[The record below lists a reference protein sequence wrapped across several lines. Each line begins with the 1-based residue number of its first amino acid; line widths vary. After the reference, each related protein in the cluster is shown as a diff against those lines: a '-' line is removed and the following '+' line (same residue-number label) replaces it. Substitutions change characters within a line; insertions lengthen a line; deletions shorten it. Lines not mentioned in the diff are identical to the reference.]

1 MELFVEI
8 ILELYVGF
16 FEMLIPD
23 RELKKWQSIL
33 LRILS
38 VIITVGILACIAIG
52 IDYLIE
58 SRTNTIGIICTT
70 VGCALFAIQTAIFI
84 IVFIHQIKEEKRK
97 KKR

>member
-1 MELFVEI
+1 MDFLVEI
-8 ILELYVGF
+8 ILELYIGF

-38 VIITVGILACIAIG
+38 VIITVGILACIAVG

-58 SRTNTIGIICTT
+58 NRTNPIGIICTA
-70 VGCALFAIQTAIFI
+70 VGCALFAIQTVIFI
-84 IVFIHQIKEEKRK
+84 VVFIHQIKEEKRK